1 MTADR
6 ETTVLFAD
14 VAGSSRLYELAG
26 NNTAAD
32 AVRRCLEVM
41 HGATKDAGGRVV
53 KTMGDGLMA
62 VFAHPDRAT
71 QAATRMHLAVS
82 ALPAIEGEQLALRIG
97 FHAGTVIQRD
107 DDIFGDTV
115 NIAARLAAQATR
127 GQVLTSAETV
137 AKLTPLLRSAT
148 RHLYDV
154 NLKGKTDDVALCE
167 VLWSKSPD
175 ITDVPLG
182 QAPRTSNVRLR
193 LVLGGQEIVRRRGTE
208 SVSIGRDLESTLV
221 VSDSAASRHHC
232 VIERRQDHFV
242 IRDQSSNGTYVLVEG
257 DSEDTVLRR
266 EEFVLR
272 GHGWI
277 SCGRP
282 KAEASESAEY
292 FCEEEVD

>member
-32 AVRRCLEVM
+32 AIRRCLEVM
-41 HGATKDAGGRVV
+41 HRAVKDAGGRVI

-62 VFAHPDRAT
+62 VFLHPDRAT

-97 FHAGTVIQRD
+97 FHAGTIIQRD

-137 AKLTPLLRSAT
+137 EKLTPLLRSAT

-154 NLKGKTDDVALCE
+154 NLRGKTDDVALCE

-182 QAPRTSNVRLR
+182 QSPRAANVRLR
-193 LVLGGQEIVRRRGTE
+193 IVFAGQEILRRRGAE
-208 SVSIGRDLESTLV
+208 SISIGRDLESTLIV
-221 VSDSAASRHHC
+221 ADSAASRHHC

-257 DSEDTVLRR
+257 DREDIVLRR

-282 KAEASESAEY
+282 KAEASEVAEY
-292 FCEEEVD
+292 FCEEDVD